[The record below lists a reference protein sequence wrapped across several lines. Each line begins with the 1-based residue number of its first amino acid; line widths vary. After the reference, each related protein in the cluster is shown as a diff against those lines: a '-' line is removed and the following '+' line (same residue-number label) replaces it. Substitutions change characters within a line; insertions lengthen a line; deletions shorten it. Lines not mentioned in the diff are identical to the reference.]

1 MNTADIMTTPVITIA
16 PNAQI
21 RDIVTLL
28 LEKRISGVP
37 VVAAGRVVGVVNE
50 GDLLHRHE
58 IGTDGDVDQR
68 SWWARLIMPD
78 RFSANYVKSHAG
90 RARDIMTK
98 QVVVVTEETSLQQI
112 ASILEARHIRRLPV
126 LRGNQLV
133 GVVTR
138 ADLVRALAKNTPAPA
153 PLLAQTDE
161 SIRQRLLSELETQR
175 WWRSDWSAVYVS
187 DGVVSYRGL
196 LESEDERRAA
206 RIAAENVPGV
216 RCVED
221 NRIPFA
227 AWQAMV

>member
-16 PNAQI
+16 PDAQI

-37 VVAAGRVVGVVNE
+37 VVANGHVVGVVNE
-50 GDLLHRHE
+50 GDLLHRYE

-68 SWWARLIMPD
+68 SWWARLIRPD

-90 RARDIMTK
+90 RARDIMTR
-98 QVVVVTEETSLQQI
+98 QVVVVTEDTSLQQI

-126 LRGNQLV
+126 LRGKQLV

-138 ADLVRALAKNTPAPA
+138 ADLVRALAKNTQAPA
-153 PLLAQTDE
+153 PLRAQTDE
-161 SIRQRLLSELETQR
+161 GIRQRLLSELENQR

-196 LESEDERRAA
+196 LECEDERQAA

-216 RCVED
+216 RAVED